1 MMTFVH
7 SDHRRNSALLSTFI
21 AEAGAALFAEA
32 PLPLGDA
39 EWQFTEGVA
48 DSGLLSPLAY
58 GKREGEVVLLPGAS
72 LTAYAGTGDIRLLFR
87 GGLKSFATL
96 GHYHDPD
103 LELMLAQVLLK
114 EKYGME
120 PRLLRVKGDVAEV
133 MPAVD
138 ALLLGTRDTDRAALG
153 YSALDMIDEWFDMTQ
168 LPFVRELFMAW
179 EHRVDPAVVA
189 AVMRAGEV
197 LDEQALREV
206 EQLLL
211 RHDDG
216 PLLSAVPAH
225 YRYRLDDDAMEG
237 LRQFFQFAFYHGLH
251 RDIPDFRVWESEAEG

>member
-7 SDHRRNSALLSTFI
+7 SDHRRNSALVSTLT
-21 AEAGAALFAEA
+21 AEAGTAIHSESS
-32 PLPLGDA
+32 LPMGEA
-39 EWQFTEGVA
+39 EWRFIEGAV
-48 DSGLLSPLAY
+48 DCGLLSPLAY
-58 GKREGEVVLLPGAS
+58 GKREGEVLLLPGAC
-72 LTAYAGTGDIRLLFR
+72 LAAYAGTGDIRLLFR

-96 GHYHDPD
+96 GHYHEPD

-120 PRLLRVKGDVAEV
+120 PRLLRVKGEVAEV

-138 ALLLGTRDTDRAALG
+138 ALLLGTPDADRAVHG
-153 YSALDMIDEWFDMTQ
+153 YDGLDMIDEWFDMTQ
-168 LPFVRELFMAW
+168 LPFVREVFMAW

-189 AVMRAGEV
+189 AVGRAGEI

-206 EQLLL
+206 EKLLQQ
-211 RHDDG
+211 HEEG

-225 YRYRLDDDAMEG
+225 YRYRLNDDALEG

>member
-7 SDHRRNSALLSTFI
+7 SAHKRNSALLSTFM
-21 AEAGAALFAEA
+21 AESGSTLFLE
-32 PLPLGDA
+32 PTMPLGDA

-48 DSGLLSPLAY
+48 DGGLLSPLAY
-58 GKREGEVVLLPGAS
+58 GKREGEVVLLPGAC
-72 LTAYAGTGDIRLLFR
+72 LAAYAGTGDIRLLFR

-96 GHYHDPD
+96 GHYHEPD

-120 PRLLRVKGDVAEV
+120 PRLLRVKGEVAEV

-138 ALLLGTRDTDRAALG
+138 ALLLGTRDADRAVHG
-153 YSALDMIDEWFDMTQ
+153 YDGLDMIDEWFDMTQ
-168 LPFVRELFMAW
+168 LPFVREVFMAW
-179 EHRVDPAVVA
+179 EHRVDPAVVT
-189 AVMRAGEV
+189 AVGRAGEI

-206 EQLLL
+206 EKLLQQ
-211 RHDDG
+211 HDEG
-216 PLLSAVPAH
+216 PLLSAMPAH